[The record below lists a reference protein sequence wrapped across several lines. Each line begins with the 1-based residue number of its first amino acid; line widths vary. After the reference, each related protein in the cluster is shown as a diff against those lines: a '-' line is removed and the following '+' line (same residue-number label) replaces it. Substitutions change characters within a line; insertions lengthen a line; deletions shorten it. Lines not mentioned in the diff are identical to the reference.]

1 MGNTLL
7 LVLLGAGILIV
18 FAIVFMRIFRI
29 SRQINLTDTP
39 EGEKPEWLRSDP
51 PPETVEET
59 KADQENISLYD
70 FDQGED
76 IAAGFAEQIEDII
89 HSLIREDPE
98 LSALH
103 LDLGTGPDGGIEYHF
118 QGQTY
123 AHLSQIPNEK
133 IQGVIK
139 RAVEIFNSRE

>member
-1 MGNTLL
+1 MSNTLL
-7 LVLLGAGILIV
+7 IILIV
-18 FAIVFMRIFRI
+18 AAILIIFAVIFFRI
-29 SRQINLTDTP
+29 LRISKQINLTDSP

-59 KADQENISLYD
+59 RADQEGISLYD

-76 IAAGFAEQIEDII
+76 VATAFAEQIEDII
-89 HSLIREDPE
+89 HSLLREDPE

-123 AHLSQIPNEK
+123 AHLDQIPDERMRE
-133 IQGVIK
+133 VIK
-139 RAVEIFNSRE
+139 RAVEIYNSRQ